1 MYTIHTHIKGS
12 VEGTKI
18 NLFIILTSNY
28 YIKKTVIKFVK
39 ISYYFEI
46 LIFCIIFV
54 FFNNF
59 VFLISSLLIR
69 LANKN
74 I

>member
-28 YIKKTVIKFVK
+28 YIKKNFVIKF
-39 ISYYFEI
+39 IRHSYYFDI
-46 LIFCIIFV
+46 LIYCITFL
-54 FFNNF
+54 FFKN
-59 VFLISSLLIR
+59 LISSLLIR